1 MNRARDTSWGSTPPE
16 ATKACPVCGQGMP
29 AYRRECSPRC
39 LVLKV
44 REKGLAVEPPGRP
57 SAPAAAREARDLAA
71 RPPRVPGT
79 PVPTTAPCLCCG
91 ERIDV
96 TPPHQSRRY
105 CRPCAAERNRA
116 AEARSKAGARARA
129 QTVEPSSRVCQGCQ
143 EPLPVLAPMQR
154 RYCDHCRMERER
166 ARQRA
171 VYHDKAAR
179 RRAGGEG

>member
-1 MNRARDTSWGSTPPE
+1 MNRRDTSWGSTPPE
-16 ATKACPVCGQGMP
+16 ATKPCPVCGQSMP

-39 LVLKV
+39 LVAKV
-44 REKGLAVEPPGRP
+44 REKGLAHEPPGP
-57 SAPAAAREARDLAA
+57 SSAPAAAREARERAP
-71 RPPRVPGT
+71 RPPRVPGA

-105 CRPCAAERNRA
+105 CKPCAIEQNRA

-129 QTVEPSSRVCQGCQ
+129 QAQERPPRVCGVCQ

-154 RYCDHCRMERER
+154 RFCDSCRVQRER
-166 ARQRA
+166 DRLRA
-171 VYHDKAAR
+171 LDQVRGDS
-179 RRAGGEG
+179 RRAGGKN